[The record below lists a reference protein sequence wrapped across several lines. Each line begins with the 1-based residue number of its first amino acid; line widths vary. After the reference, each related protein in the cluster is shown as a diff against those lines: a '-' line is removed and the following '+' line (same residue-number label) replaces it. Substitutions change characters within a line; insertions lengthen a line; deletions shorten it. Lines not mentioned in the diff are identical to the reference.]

1 MRRPEE
7 VQVVFKDCQTRTAKI
22 RTAKIRIRQKR
33 TGTAEGQWRRAM
45 AKGTV
50 EGHSRR
56 AMKKEMKKERGRTM
70 EKGNG
75 EEQ

>member
-1 MRRPEE
+1 
-7 VQVVFKDCQTRTAKI
+7 
-22 RTAKIRIRQKR
+22 
-33 TGTAEGQWRRAM
+33 M

-50 EGHSRR
+50 EGHGRR
-56 AMKKEMKKERGRTM
+56 AMKMELKKERGRTM

>member
-7 VQVVFKDCQTRTAKI
+7 VQVVFKERQDKGCQDKDATEKDRHC
-22 RTAKIRIRQKR
+22 
-33 TGTAEGQWRRAM
+33 RRAM

-50 EGHSRR
+50 EGHGRR

>member
-1 MRRPEE
+1 
-7 VQVVFKDCQTRTAKI
+7 
-22 RTAKIRIRQKR
+22 
-33 TGTAEGQWRRAM
+33 M
-45 AKGTV
+45 AKVTV

-56 AMKKEMKKERGRTM
+56 AMNKEMKKEMKKERGRTM

>member
-1 MRRPEE
+1 M
-7 VQVVFKDCQTRTAKI
+7 FARTAKI
-22 RTAKIRIRQKR
+22 RMRQKR
-33 TGTAEGQWRRAM
+33 TCAAEGQWRRAM

-56 AMKKEMKKERGRTM
+56 AMKKEMEKERGRTM
-70 EKGNG
+70 EKANG

>member
-7 VQVVFKDCQTRTAKI
+7 VQVVFKDCQDKDATEKDRHC
-22 RTAKIRIRQKR
+22 
-33 TGTAEGQWRRAM
+33 RRAM

-50 EGHSRR
+50 EGHGRR

-75 EEQ
+75 EEQWQRAL

>member
-22 RTAKIRIRQKR
+22 RMRQKR
-33 TGTAEGQWRRAM
+33 TCTAEGQWRRAM

-56 AMKKEMKKERGRTM
+56 AMKKEMEKERGRTM
-70 EKGNG
+70 EKANG

>member
-7 VQVVFKDCQTRTAKI
+7 VQVVFKDCQDKDATEKDRH
-22 RTAKIRIRQKR
+22 
-33 TGTAEGQWRRAM
+33 GRRAM

>member
-1 MRRPEE
+1 MRRAKE
-7 VQVVFKDCQTRTAKI
+7 VQVVFKDCQDKDATEKDRHCRRAMK
-22 RTAKIRIRQKR
+22 K
-33 TGTAEGQWRRAM
+33 GTVEGHGRRAM

-50 EGHSRR
+50 EGHGRR
-56 AMKKEMKKERGRTM
+56 AMKMELKKERGRTM

>member
-1 MRRPEE
+1 
-7 VQVVFKDCQTRTAKI
+7 
-22 RTAKIRIRQKR
+22 
-33 TGTAEGQWRRAM
+33 M

-50 EGHSRR
+50 EGHGRR
-56 AMKKEMKKERGRTM
+56 AMKKEMEKERGRTM

>member
-1 MRRPEE
+1 MRRAKE
-7 VQVVFKDCQTRTAKI
+7 VQVVFKDCQTRAAKI
-22 RTAKIRIRQKR
+22 RMRQKR
-33 TGTAEGQWRRAM
+33 TCTAEGQWRRAM

-56 AMKKEMKKERGRTM
+56 AMKKEMEKEMEKERGRTM

>member
-1 MRRPEE
+1 
-7 VQVVFKDCQTRTAKI
+7 
-22 RTAKIRIRQKR
+22 
-33 TGTAEGQWRRAM
+33 M

>member
-7 VQVVFKDCQTRTAKI
+7 VQVVFKDCQDKDATEKDRHCK
-22 RTAKIRIRQKR
+22 
-33 TGTAEGQWRRAM
+33 RAM

-50 EGHSRR
+50 EGHGRR

>member
-1 MRRPEE
+1 
-7 VQVVFKDCQTRTAKI
+7 
-22 RTAKIRIRQKR
+22 
-33 TGTAEGQWRRAM
+33 M

-56 AMKKEMKKERGRTM
+56 AMKMEMKKEMKKERGRTM

>member
-1 MRRPEE
+1 
-7 VQVVFKDCQTRTAKI
+7 
-22 RTAKIRIRQKR
+22 
-33 TGTAEGQWRRAM
+33 M

-56 AMKKEMKKERGRTM
+56 AMKKEMKKEMKKDRGRTM

>member
-7 VQVVFKDCQTRTAKI
+7 VQVVFKDCQDKDATEKDR
-22 RTAKIRIRQKR
+22 
-33 TGTAEGQWRRAM
+33 
-45 AKGTV
+45 
-50 EGHSRR
+50 HCRR
-56 AMKKEMKKERGRTM
+56 AMKKEMKKEKGRTM